1 MLNYVY
7 IWLYL
12 HPLLKNTQ
20 NVMNSHKI
28 SKRHEAILGLVRQ
41 FGTISVAD
49 LGKSLG
55 VSEET
60 VRRDSR
66 PLETRGEVIKVHG
79 ALTLPHHVGEAPLE
93 RRMREN
99 GESKRSIA
107 RVAAT
112 LVEDGDSL
120 IIDAGTTTSIF
131 AQELRSKRRLTVVT
145 NSSDIARTLATVN
158 GNMVYMAGGEL
169 MGDSG
174 AAFGPSA
181 IEFIGKFKVRHTF
194 ISISAVDRKLGPMD
208 AVLAEAQFAHKALE
222 CADHRVLLTDA
233 SKFGR
238 SALVKVCGFEEL
250 SEIVTDYLPDAE
262 MMANITRANVV
273 VTVARPD

>member
-12 HPLLKNTQ
+12 HLLLKNTQ

-66 PLETRGEVIKVHG
+66 PLE
-79 ALTLPHHVGEAPLE
+79 TLPHHVGEAPLE